1 MLASRRNGTL
11 YLGVTTN
18 LARRVWEHRNG
29 IGSAFARKYG
39 VAMLVW
45 YETHEEISV
54 AIARRNWVPACAG
67 TTDGGAARLAKNST
81 PPPRSMPA
89 IFASVGASQGRRFA
103 PPLRGDRAQLGRP

>member
-1 MLASRRNGTL
+1 MGEDWIPCVYMLASRRNGTL

-18 LARRVWEHRNG
+18 LAQRVWEHRNG

-54 AIARRNWVPACAG
+54 AIAREKAMKKWRRAWK
-67 TTDGGAARLAKNST
+67 LALIEQMNPDWRDLYET
-81 PPPRSMPA
+81 
-89 IFASVGASQGRRFA
+89 
-103 PPLRGDRAQLGRP
+103 LN